1 MGNGKFYVKIVGII
15 FNPKER
21 KILIGRNKEDKNY
34 SFVDGELKYDEELN
48 SGLKRVTKEKTG
60 YDVSNLGSIFAGL
73 RKKEEL
79 AIYFLCEIKNG
90 KEIRGLKLEEIKWV
104 KANEIEN
111 LINEE
116 HPKKL
121 KEILKI
127 KDLKK

>member
-1 MGNGKFYVKIVGII
+1 MESGKFYVRVIGII

-21 KILIGRNKEDKNY
+21 KILIGKNNGDKNY

-48 SGLKRVTKEKTG
+48 LGLKRVIKEKTG
-60 YDVSNLGSIFAGL
+60 YEISNLGSIFAGL

-90 KEIRGLKLEEIKWV
+90 KETCGSKVEEIKWV

-111 LINEE
+111 LINEKL
-116 HPKKL
+116 PGKL
-121 KEILKI
+121 KEYLNSIA
-127 KDLKK
+127 

>member
-15 FNPKER
+15 FNHKER
-21 KILIGRNKEDKNY
+21 KILIGRNKKDKNY

-90 KEIRGLKLEEIKWV
+90 KEIRGQEVKEIKWV
-104 KANEIEN
+104 KANEVEN
-111 LINEE
+111 LIKEKL
-116 HPKKL
+116 PRKL
-121 KEILKI
+121 KEYIDSI
-127 KDLKK
+127 AG

>member
-21 KILIGRNKEDKNY
+21 KILIGRNKKDKNY

-90 KEIRGLKLEEIKWV
+90 KEIRGQEVKEIKWV
-104 KANEIEN
+104 KANEVEN
-111 LINEE
+111 LIKEKL
-116 HPKKL
+116 PRKL
-121 KEILKI
+121 KEYIDSI
-127 KDLKK
+127 AG